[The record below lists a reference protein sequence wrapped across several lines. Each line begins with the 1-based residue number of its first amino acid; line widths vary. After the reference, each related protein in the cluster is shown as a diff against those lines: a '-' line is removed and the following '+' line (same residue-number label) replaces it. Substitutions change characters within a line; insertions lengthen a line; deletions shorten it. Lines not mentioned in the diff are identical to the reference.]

1 MDKNTDIQIE
11 KKCGP
16 KIKTRTP
23 EQLEE
28 LKLKE
33 REYIRNYYH
42 GHKDKFYKSKY
53 LRSKIYK
60 IVCDDF
66 PDRFYIGGTAEDLN
80 HRFQVHMNK
89 MKNSRNKT
97 YITMTTLSSKWR
109 IEPIVESSLNSRD
122 ELEQLETIWI
132 TAYKEKCLNCNK
144 KYNDEIIKPYLDGRF
159 KDDLLPPEYRT
170 IKKV

>member
-1 MDKNTDIQIE
+1 MDKNTDIQIK

-53 LRSKIYK
+53 FFI
-60 IVCDDF
+60 I
-66 PDRFYIGGTAEDLN
+66 
-80 HRFQVHMNK
+80 
-89 MKNSRNKT
+89 
-97 YITMTTLSSKWR
+97 
-109 IEPIVESSLNSRD
+109 
-122 ELEQLETIWI
+122 
-132 TAYKEKCLNCNK
+132 CLNVFNINPRIIHNIRNRLNFSV
-144 KYNDEIIKPYLDGRF
+144 YN
-159 KDDLLPPEYRT
+159 
-170 IKKV
+170 V

>member
-1 MDKNTDIQIE
+1 MENKTE
-11 KKCGP
+11 TLPKKKCGP
-16 KIKTRTP
+16 KFKQRTA

-42 GHKDKFYKSKY
+42 EHKDKFYKSKY

-60 IVCDDF
+60 IVCDKH
-66 PDRFYIGGTAEDLN
+66 PDLFYIGATAEDLN

-97 YITMTTLSSKWR
+97 YITMSTLSPTWR
-109 IEPIVESSLNSRD
+109 IETIVETSLNNRD

-132 TAYKEKCLNCNK
+132 TANKEKCLNSNK
-144 KYNDEIIKPYLDGRF
+144 KYNDDIIKPYLDGRF
-159 KDDLLPPEYRT
+159 NDELLPPQYRT
-170 IKKV
+170 IKNV